1 MWDVLLS
8 GKLSAQYPTYT
19 VTTPE
24 VGRLLV
30 ERPGM
35 VSKMVGVAPF
45 EQIEKVRPQPQR
57 DQGGEQHGWPGPGKK
72 AFGHGGLSPPRRQHV
87 QYPVRCGA
95 GEKVFE
101 RVPAHDLPE
110 VEDPRVQ

>member
-1 MWDVLLS
+1 M
-8 GKLSAQYPTYT
+8 K
-19 VTTPE
+19 
-24 VGRLLV
+24 R
-30 ERPGM
+30 
-35 VSKMVGVAPF
+35 VAPF
-45 EQIEKVRPQPQR
+45 EQIEKVCPQPQR
-57 DQGGEQHGWPGPGKK
+57 DQGGEQHGWPGPGEK

-87 QYPVRCGA
+87 QHPVRRGA